1 MKLLETERLVLRRLK
16 TDDAAF
22 ILQLVNDP
30 SWLRYIGDRGVRTLD
45 DAVAYL
51 EKGPLAMYER
61 LGFGLY
67 LVELKESGEP
77 VGMCGLLKRDSLDDV
92 DLGFAFLPQ
101 FRSKGYAFE
110 STSATMD
117 YAKRTL
123 GISRILAVVSPDNDR
138 STKLLDRLG
147 FRFERLTRLMPGAA
161 EIKLYAASLF

>member
-1 MKLLETERLVLRRLK
+1 MKILETERLVLRPLQ

-22 ILQLVNDP
+22 IRQLVNDP

-45 DAVAYL
+45 AARYL
-51 EKGPLAMYER
+51 EKGPFAMYAR

-77 VGMCGLLKRDSLDDV
+77 LGMCGLLKRDALENV
-92 DLGFAFLPQ
+92 DLGFAFLPK
-101 FRSKGYAFE
+101 FRSQGYAFE
-110 STSATMD
+110 SASATMD

-147 FRFERLTRLMPGAA
+147 FRFERLLRLSPDAA
-161 EIKLYAASLF
+161 EIKLYAANI